1 MPPPTAEHWQS
12 ASARPSEL
20 GVDGGLGAGPTRGP
34 VDGEPPSAA
43 FVPGLEP
50 AGGGVVDAGAA
61 AAAEP
66 GADGSS
72 PKWKRALLTDRAGSE
87 AAAPA
92 APPWPRSASASRCS
106 RARPGLVAAM
116 LARVRPAS
124 ASSWARSCRRRA
136 QCASNCWPLP
146 NHSVLASLDQAAK
159 SHRCPLCGQWPSG
172 KNHLRAGAVVA
183 GEDQRAQVRAAAHR
197 CVVLLRRRRPHPM
210 TRRLCHDAGRMYNQ
224 FKDKQRHCTLT
235 SILGGSDRNC
245 NYRDAID
252 IMMEVSCSAGLQE
265 LLLPCRERVRAH
277 YLVCTLSAL
286 VQEPTRIL

>member
-1 MPPPTAEHWQS
+1 M
-12 ASARPSEL
+12 SARPGEVASSEHSCGWL
-20 GVDGGLGAGPTRGP
+20 GVGSTR
-34 VDGEPPSAA
+34 VDGEPPSATGVRA
-43 FVPGLEP
+43 GSTSAAPERSGFV
-50 AGGGVVDAGAA
+50 DTGAA
-61 AAAEP
+61 AATDARASRP
-66 GADGSS
+66 GPSS
-72 PKWKRALLTDRAGSE
+72 MRALFLDGDESD
-87 AAAPA
+87 AAAVQC
-92 APPWPRSASASRCS
+92 PRIASASRS
-106 RARPGLVAAM
+106 RRARPGLVAAM